1 MKKKSPDQPNLIY
14 RLFLLSIMFGVLWV
28 KGYLWWAFGIAL
40 LLYLGDTFI
49 IPLLV
54 AAMSM
59 PQERPQGRWTK
70 PPRPAKSAPAAT
82 ADEVQDSPPPAGS
95 DDFREPMPS
104 RSSPRRK

>member
-28 KGYLWWAFGIAL
+28 KEYLWWAFSIAL
-40 LLYLGDTFI
+40 LLYLLDTFF
-49 IPLLV
+49 IPLLMV
-54 AAMSM
+54 ATSM
-59 PQERPQGRWTK
+59 PRERPEVRWTK
-70 PPRPAKSAPAAT
+70 PPRPAKSASAAKT
-82 ADEVQDSPPPAGS
+82 DEVEASPPPSGA